1 MDKNITSTS
10 DLASLDC
17 WDYTIELECLRGPQ
31 DLQLAAEL
39 GKTLLE
45 RNKELETNLRQQQN
59 VVEDRNQEIEYL
71 TKQTAALREVND
83 SRLRIYEQLE
93 ISIQDLER
101 NNQRLVQEN
110 INDKKQIKSLYDTI
124 ESLESRCEDLQHLV
138 DDMGHLKKD
147 DSVVSEG
154 NGNGVAVIEDQDE
167 YAKLASQLEHAKNL
181 RVKEQRKVSELE
193 QNVSLLIQENTNLE
207 EKVSVMQQK
216 DEELKTLQDQIVYLE
231 EIRQGNLCRRCQ
243 RSTDPN
249 LFDEY
254 SVYDDDDDTDDI
266 SAIGSYVET
275 HKHEVLQQLQ
285 ETLGENYSEDNPYR
299 ILVDKYE
306 ALLKIQQKHNAFT
319 PMVPS
324 TNVNNNNVG
333 NNKDVQNRGISLHEE
348 LQMSGQF
355 SSFNG
360 NASDSDDS
368 SDDGGLPTSG
378 RAAPGSGTTG
388 DGGAACKYSEAET
401 TSSSGFSDETSNKGT
416 QTETFFTG
424 SFLCTI
430 SDGDDC
436 RFSIYDDASP
446 VESRFR
452 KTPEYRQLF
461 REIFAVLKRAAEAK
475 DEGEKLPLLQDD
487 DRGYEGDDGDDA
499 TDTPTCGRSS
509 ASTAATPRVPPATP
523 ACEHNP
529 LMSTIES
536 ETVERRPT
544 TPPPAQRR
552 QRVDD
557 QQQRPP
563 ATAAEQQPQHQQQQ
577 QQQQQHQQQ
586 QEQQQ
591 QQQQEPRRRR
601 RDIIEELASTVK
613 HKKHVRH
620 RKSTAAS
627 QQSKDIS
634 HLLDFK
640 WTDQVTRRQPRSGS
654 GDRPSSSHRS
664 TWCAAPKDDAES
676 SPAAVQPYA
685 SAASQEVAK
694 LKLLEKSYAEVLRL
708 RKVPPTSSNRP
719 QSQYL
724 H

>member
-1 MDKNITSTS
+1 MEHNDYINDGYTCFYCHTS
-10 DLASLDC
+10 
-17 WDYTIELECLRGPQ
+17 YEK

-110 INDKKQIKSLYDTI
+110 INDKKHIKSLYDTI

-154 NGNGVAVIEDQDE
+154 SGSGGAVIEDQDE

-193 QNVSLLIQENTNLE
+193 QNVSLLIQENTSLE

-243 RSTDPN
+243 RSADPN

-324 TNVNNNNVG
+324 INNNNNNNG
-333 NNKDVQNRGISLHEE
+333 NKDGQNRGISLHEE

-368 SDDGGLPTSG
+368 SDDDGMPTKG
-378 RAAPGSGTTG
+378 RAAPS
-388 DGGAACKYSEAET
+388 GGATCKYSETET
-401 TSSSGFSDETSNKGT
+401 TSSSGFSDETSNKCT

-475 DEGEKLPLLQDD
+475 DEGERLPLLQDD
-487 DRGYEGDDGDDA
+487 DRGYEGEDGDGAD
-499 TDTPTCGRSS
+499 DSLSVGRSTAS
-509 ASTAATPRVPPATP
+509 ASGTPRVPPATP

-529 LMSTIES
+529 LMSTIEQS
-536 ETVERRPT
+536 DERRPA
-544 TPPPAQRR
+544 TPPPQQRQPLADLPDGAQ
-552 QRVDD
+552 
-557 QQQRPP
+557 QQQR
-563 ATAAEQQPQHQQQQ
+563 AEHQQQRD
-577 QQQQQHQQQ
+577 
-586 QEQQQ
+586 EQQQ
-591 QQQQEPRRRR
+591 QQQQERPAVAEQQQQQQLLQQESRPDVRRHR

-620 RKSTAAS
+620 RKSAAAS
-627 QQSKDIS
+627 QQSRDIS

-654 GDRPSSSHRS
+654 GERPPTSHRS
-664 TWCAAPKDDAES
+664 TWCAAPNDCAEA
-676 SPAAVQPYA
+676 SPAVAQLYA

-708 RKVPPTSSNRP
+708 RKAPPTSSNRP
-719 QSQYL
+719 QSQ
-724 H
+724 HINRNAR

>member
-1 MDKNITSTS
+1 MATFKELTAEWACITNNGNSHCS
-10 DLASLDC
+10 FA
-17 WDYTIELECLRGPQ
+17 

-110 INDKKQIKSLYDTI
+110 INDKKHIKSLYDTI

-147 DSVVSEG
+147 DSAVSEG
-154 NGNGVAVIEDQDE
+154 GGGGGAAIEDQDE

-181 RVKEQRKVSELE
+181 RAKEQRKVSELE
-193 QNVSLLIQENTNLE
+193 QNVSLLIQENTSLE

-254 SVYDDDDDTDDI
+254 SVYDDDDDDDDI

-324 TNVNNNNVG
+324 VNNNNN
-333 NNKDVQNRGISLHEE
+333 NNKDGQNRGISLHEE

-368 SDDGGLPTSG
+368 SDDDGMPTKG
-378 RAAPGSGTTG
+378 RAAPS
-388 DGGAACKYSEAET
+388 GGANNCKYSETET
-401 TSSSGFSDETSNKGT
+401 TSSSGFSDETSNKCT

-475 DEGEKLPLLQDD
+475 DEGERLPLLQDD
-487 DRGYEGDDGDDA
+487 DRGYEGEDGDGAD
-499 TDTPTCGRSS
+499 DSPSVGRSTAS
-509 ASTAATPRVPPATP
+509 ATATPRVPPATP

-529 LMSTIES
+529 LMSTIEQS
-536 ETVERRPT
+536 ATDERRPA
-544 TPPPAQRR
+544 TPPPQQPLVDQQQPPQRAEHQQ
-552 QRVDD
+552 QRTEQ
-557 QQQRPP
+557 QQQRP
-563 ATAAEQQPQHQQQQ
+563 AVAE
-577 QQQQQHQQQ
+577 

-591 QQQQEPRRRR
+591 QQQLLQQEPRPDAHRHR

-620 RKSTAAS
+620 RKTAAAS
-627 QQSKDIS
+627 QQSRDIS

-654 GDRPSSSHRS
+654 GDRPPSSHRS
-664 TWCAAPKDDAES
+664 TWCAAPKDCAEA
-676 SPAAVQPYA
+676 SPAVAQPYA
-685 SAASQEVAK
+685 STASQEVAQ

-719 QSQYL
+719 QSQ
-724 H
+724 HINRNAR

>member
-1 MDKNITSTS
+1 MDKNITPTS

-110 INDKKQIKSLYDTI
+110 INDKKHIKSLYDTI

-154 NGNGVAVIEDQDE
+154 SGSGGAVIEDQDE

-193 QNVSLLIQENTNLE
+193 QNVSLLIQENTSLE

-324 TNVNNNNVG
+324 TNVNNNNTVG
-333 NNKDVQNRGISLHEE
+333 NKDGQNRGISLHEE

-368 SDDGGLPTSG
+368 SDDEGLPTNG
-378 RAAPGSGTTG
+378 RAAPGSGTIG
-388 DGGAACKYSEAET
+388 GGGAKCKYSETET
-401 TSSSGFSDETSNKGT
+401 TSSSGFSDETSNKCT

-475 DEGEKLPLLQDD
+475 DEGERLPLLQDD
-487 DRGYEGDDGDDA
+487 DRGYEGEDGDDA

-509 ASTAATPRVPPATP
+509 ASATGTPRVPPATP

-544 TPPPAQRR
+544 TPPPQPPPQQRR
-552 QRVDD
+552 PQVDD
-557 QQQRPP
+557 QQRPQQQR
-563 ATAAEQQPQHQQQQ
+563 AEQQPQPAAVD
-577 QQQQQHQQQ
+577 
-586 QEQQQ
+586 EQ

-601 RDIIEELASTVK
+601 RDIIEELASTIK

-620 RKSTAAS
+620 RKPATAN

-654 GDRPSSSHRS
+654 GDRPPSSHRA
-664 TWCAAPKDDAES
+664 TWCAVPNDGAEA
-676 SPAAVQPYA
+676 SPAVAQPYA
-685 SAASQEVAK
+685 STASQEVAK
-694 LKLLEKSYAEVLRL
+694 LKMLDKSYAEVLRR
-708 RKVPPTSSNRP
+708 RKVLPSSSNRP
-719 QSQYL
+719 QSHYQ

>member
-1 MDKNITSTS
+1 MEHNDYINDGYTCFYCHTS
-10 DLASLDC
+10 
-17 WDYTIELECLRGPQ
+17 YEK

-45 RNKELETNLRQQQN
+45 RNKELENNLRQQQN

-110 INDKKQIKSLYDTI
+110 INDKKHIKSLYDTI

-154 NGNGVAVIEDQDE
+154 SGSGGAVIEDQDE

-193 QNVSLLIQENTNLE
+193 QNVSLLIQENTSLE

-324 TNVNNNNVG
+324 VNHNNNNNG
-333 NNKDVQNRGISLHEE
+333 NKDGQNRGISLHEE

-368 SDDGGLPTSG
+368 SDDDGLPTKG
-378 RAAPGSGTTG
+378 RKAPS
-388 DGGAACKYSEAET
+388 GGATCKYSETET
-401 TSSSGFSDETSNKGT
+401 TSSSGFSDETSNKCT
-416 QTETFFTG
+416 QTETLFTG

-475 DEGEKLPLLQDD
+475 DEGERLPLLQDD
-487 DRGYEGDDGDDA
+487 DRGYEGEDGECVD
-499 TDTPTCGRSS
+499 DTPSVGRSTTS
-509 ASTAATPRVPPATP
+509 ASGTPRVPPATP

-529 LMSTIES
+529 LMSSIEQS
-536 ETVERRPT
+536 VTDERRPA
-544 TPPPAQRR
+544 TPPPQQQQPPTDQQQQPQRAQQQ
-552 QRVDD
+552 QRVEHQQQRAEQQ
-557 QQQRPP
+557 QQQRP
-563 ATAAEQQPQHQQQQ
+563 AVAEQQQQ
-577 QQQQQHQQQ
+577 QQQQLL
-586 QEQQQ
+586 
-591 QQQQEPRRRR
+591 QQEPRPDTRRHR

-620 RKSTAAS
+620 RKSAAAS
-627 QQSKDIS
+627 QQSRDIS
-634 HLLDFK
+634 HLLEFK

-654 GDRPSSSHRS
+654 GDRPPSSHRS
-664 TWCAAPKDDAES
+664 TWCAAPMDSAEA
-676 SPAAVQPYA
+676 SPVVAQPYA
-685 SAASQEVAK
+685 SAASQEVAR
-694 LKLLEKSYAEVLRL
+694 LKLLDKSYAEVLR
-708 RKVPPTSSNRP
+708 KVPQTLSNRP
-719 QSQYL
+719 QSQYINRNA

>member
-1 MDKNITSTS
+1 M
-10 DLASLDC
+10 
-17 WDYTIELECLRGPQ
+17 
-31 DLQLAAEL
+31 QLF
-39 GKTLLE
+39 
-45 RNKELETNLRQQQN
+45 
-59 VVEDRNQEIEYL
+59 
-71 TKQTAALREVND
+71 
-83 SRLRIYEQLE
+83 S
-93 ISIQDLER
+93 
-101 NNQRLVQEN
+101 
-110 INDKKQIKSLYDTI
+110 
-124 ESLESRCEDLQHLV
+124 
-138 DDMGHLKKD
+138 
-147 DSVVSEG
+147 
-154 NGNGVAVIEDQDE
+154 
-167 YAKLASQLEHAKNL
+167 AK
-181 RVKEQRKVSELE
+181 
-193 QNVSLLIQENTNLE
+193 
-207 EKVSVMQQK
+207 
-216 DEELKTLQDQIVYLE
+216 
-231 EIRQGNLCRRCQ
+231 
-243 RSTDPN
+243 
-249 LFDEY
+249 
-254 SVYDDDDDTDDI
+254 
-266 SAIGSYVET
+266 
-275 HKHEVLQQLQ
+275 

-324 TNVNNNNVG
+324 AANANNNNAG
-333 NNKDVQNRGISLHEE
+333 NNKDRGGISLHEE

-368 SDDGGLPTSG
+368 SDDGCPPADNKG
-378 RAAPGSGTTG
+378 RAAQGTMM
-388 DGGAACKYSEAET
+388 GGTKYSETET
-401 TSSSGFSDETSNKGT
+401 TSSSGFSDETSNKCT

-475 DEGEKLPLLQDD
+475 DEGERLPLLQDD
-487 DRGYEGDDGDDA
+487 DHDRGYEGEDGLDGDDDAA

-509 ASTAATPRVPPATP
+509 ASVAGTPRVPPATP

-529 LMSTIES
+529 LMATIES

-544 TPPPAQRR
+544 TPPPKQQ
-552 QRVDD
+552 QRVDGD
-557 QQQRPP
+557 QQQPP
-563 ATAAEQQPQHQQQQ
+563 AAVVEQQQQ
-577 QQQQQHQQQ
+577 QP
-586 QEQQQ
+586 
-591 QQQQEPRRRR
+591 QQQEPRRRR
-601 RDIIEELASTVK
+601 RDIIEELAATVK

-627 QQSKDIS
+627 QQQTRDIS
-634 HLLDFK
+634 HLLEFK

-654 GDRPSSSHRS
+654 GDRPPSSHRS
-664 TWCAAPKDDAES
+664 TWCAAAPNDGAEA
-676 SPAAVQPYA
+676 SPAVAQPYA

-694 LKLLEKSYAEVLRL
+694 LKLLDKSYAEVLRL
-708 RKVPPTSSNRP
+708 RKVPPTSSKRP

>member
-1 MDKNITSTS
+1 MQRVRHKRIDV
-10 DLASLDC
+10 DYEDSLC
-17 WDYTIELECLRGPQ
+17 VLN

-101 NNQRLVQEN
+101 NNQRLVQDN
-110 INDKKQIKSLYDTI
+110 ANDKKHIKSLYETI
-124 ESLESRCEDLQHLV
+124 ESLESRCEHLQQLV
-138 DDMGHLKKD
+138 DDMGHSRKD
-147 DSVVSEG
+147 DGAVGEDGAGGRASVD
-154 NGNGVAVIEDQDE
+154 DQDD
-167 YAKLASQLEHAKNL
+167 YAKLVTQLEHAKNQ
-181 RVKEQRKVSELE
+181 RAKEQRKVSELE
-193 QNVSLLIQENTNLE
+193 QNVSLLIQENTSLE
-207 EKVSVMQQK
+207 EKVCVMQQK
-216 DEELKTLQDQIVYLE
+216 EEELKTLQDQIVYLE

-319 PMVPS
+319 STCAMPS
-324 TNVNNNNVG
+324 ST
-333 NNKDVQNRGISLHEE
+333 KDNQNQGISLHEE

-360 NASDSDDS
+360 NTSEDSDD
-368 SDDGGLPTSG
+368 DEVAVTGKRAADGGN
-378 RAAPGSGTTG
+378 GTT
-388 DGGAACKYSEAET
+388 AAAAAQCKYSETDT
-401 TSSSGFSDETSNKGT
+401 TSSSGFSDETSNKCT
-416 QTETFFTG
+416 QTAETAFVAG
-424 SFLCTI
+424 SYLCTI

-436 RFSIYDDASP
+436 RFRIYDDASP

-475 DEGEKLPLLQDD
+475 DEGERLPLLQDD
-487 DRGYEGDDGDDA
+487 EIF
-499 TDTPTCGRSS
+499 CGRDL
-509 ASTAATPRVPPATP
+509 PLMPPKVPPATP

-529 LMSTIES
+529 LI
-536 ETVERRPT
+536 
-544 TPPPAQRR
+544 AQTEDAAALAD
-552 QRVDD
+552 QRC
-557 QQQRPP
+557 P
-563 ATAAEQQPQHQQQQ
+563 ATASEHEDEQRQHE
-577 QQQQQHQQQ
+577 HEPPRDADGRGRPEP
-586 QEQQQ
+586 EQT
-591 QQQQEPRRRR
+591 RRR
-601 RDIIEELASTVK
+601 RDIIEELASAVK
-613 HKKHVRH
+613 HKKHARH
-620 RKSTAAS
+620 RKPAS
-627 QQSKDIS
+627 RQQSRDIS
-634 HLLDFK
+634 HLMDFK
-640 WTDQVTRRQPRSGS
+640 WSDQVTRRPRDRA
-654 GDRPSSSHRS
+654 GDRTSSHLAAAS
-664 TWCAAPKDDAES
+664 VAAAWCAPEDGGEDAATSDSPGREPAPS
-676 SPAAVQPYA
+676 YA
-685 SAASQEVAK
+685 SSASQEVAK

-708 RKVPPTSSNRP
+708 TKPSSNRP
-719 QSQYL
+719 KSQYL
-724 H
+724 NRM

>member
-1 MDKNITSTS
+1 MATFKELRADWVYVKNGIPNFS
-10 DLASLDC
+10 LA
-17 WDYTIELECLRGPQ
+17 

-59 VVEDRNQEIEYL
+59 VVDDRNQEIEYL

-110 INDKKQIKSLYDTI
+110 INDKKQIKSLYETI

-147 DSVVSEG
+147 DSVVPEG
-154 NGNGVAVIEDQDE
+154 SVSGSAIEDQDE
-167 YAKLASQLEHAKNL
+167 YAKLVSQLEHAKNQ
-181 RVKEQRKVSELE
+181 RAKEQRKVSELE
-193 QNVSLLIQENTNLE
+193 QNVSLLIKENTNLE
-207 EKVSVMQQK
+207 EKVIVMQQK

-243 RSTDPN
+243 RTTDQN

-319 PMVPS
+319 TMLPS
-324 TNVNNNNVG
+324 NNC
-333 NNKDVQNRGISLHEE
+333 KDENQGISLHEE

-360 NASDSDDS
+360 NASDSDD
-368 SDDGGLPTSG
+368 DDGGD
-378 RAAPGSGTTG
+378 ATT
-388 DGGAACKYSEAET
+388 DVGGGGVATARGPACKYSETET
-401 TSSSGFSDETSNKGT
+401 TSSSGFSDETSNKCT

-446 VESRFR
+446 IESRFR

-475 DEGEKLPLLQDD
+475 DEGERLPLLQDEKCD
-487 DRGYEGDDGDDA
+487 DLLLRDNAECDDDDDGVCDS
-499 TDTPTCGRSS
+499 RR
-509 ASTAATPRVPPATP
+509 TAAAPRVPPATP
-523 ACEHNP
+523 ACETNP
-529 LMSTIES
+529 LIGLL
-536 ETVERRPT
+536 ETAAAARCEPVAATEQHIPMAAERRVEKCERAVVAAAADREQP
-544 TPPPAQRR
+544 R
-552 QRVDD
+552 QDD
-557 QQQRPP
+557 RLGH
-563 ATAAEQQPQHQQQQ
+563 TVRQH
-577 QQQQQHQQQ
+577 
-586 QEQQQ
+586 
-591 QQQQEPRRRR
+591 
-601 RDIIEELASTVK
+601 RDIIEELASCSAK

-620 RKSTAAS
+620 RKHPSS
-627 QQSKDIS
+627 GRQQSRDIS
-634 HLLDFK
+634 HLVDYK
-640 WTDQVTRRQPRSGS
+640 WKDTSRQRSATGGGGS
-654 GDRPSSSHRS
+654 GDRPSPSHRA
-664 TWCAAPKDDAES
+664 TWYGPRDETTAGHES
-676 SPAAVQPYA
+676 MEFKSI
-685 SAASQEVAK
+685 ASQEVAK
-694 LKLLEKSYAEVLRL
+694 LKLLEKSYAEVLRV
-708 RKVPPTSSNRP
+708 RKPPSNRP
-719 QSQYL
+719 QTQYFG
-724 H
+724 

>member
-1 MDKNITSTS
+1 MERNDYINDGYTCFYCHTS
-10 DLASLDC
+10 
-17 WDYTIELECLRGPQ
+17 YEK

-45 RNKELETNLRQQQN
+45 RNKELEINLRQQQN

-71 TKQTAALREVND
+71 TKQTTALREVND

-110 INDKKQIKSLYDTI
+110 INDKKHIKSLYETI
-124 ESLESRCEDLQHLV
+124 ESLENRCEDLQHLV
-138 DDMGHLKKD
+138 DDIGHLKKD
-147 DSVVSEG
+147 DSVVSENNVSG
-154 NGNGVAVIEDQDE
+154 CATEDQDE
-167 YAKLASQLEHAKNL
+167 YAKLVSQLEHAKTQ
-181 RVKEQRKVSELE
+181 RAKEQRKVSELE

-254 SVYDDDDDTDDI
+254 SVYDDDDDDDDI

-319 PMVPS
+319 TMMPS
-324 TNVNNNNVG
+324 
-333 NNKDVQNRGISLHEE
+333 NKDIGQGGLSLHEE

-360 NASDSDDS
+360 NASDSEDDEVI
-368 SDDGGLPTSG
+368 
-378 RAAPGSGTTG
+378 GSAETTG
-388 DGGAACKYSEAET
+388 AGGRSVSATACKYSETET
-401 TSSSGFSDETSNKGT
+401 TSSSGFSDETSNKCT

-446 VESRFR
+446 IESRFR

-475 DEGEKLPLLQDD
+475 DEGEKLPLLQDEKCDGAGDNEVD
-487 DRGYEGDDGDDA
+487 DDDDDPA
-499 TDTPTCGRSS
+499 MM
-509 ASTAATPRVPPATP
+509 TAAAPKVPPATP
-523 ACEHNP
+523 ACEINP
-529 LMSTIES
+529 LV
-536 ETVERRPT
+536 ETLEQSVAAT
-544 TPPPAQRR
+544 TTETTTAVAAEHQRR
-552 QRVDD
+552 APAEEHQPQLLQHKRLSMPAAAAAVSRGDID
-557 QQQRPP
+557 RQQQSLQ
-563 ATAAEQQPQHQQQQ
+563 EQPQKHI
-577 QQQQQHQQQ
+577 
-586 QEQQQ
+586 
-591 QQQQEPRRRR
+591 RRQ
-601 RDIIEELASTVK
+601 RDIIEELAATVK

-620 RKSTAAS
+620 RKSS
-627 QQSKDIS
+627 KQQSNKDIS
-634 HLLDFK
+634 HLMEYK
-640 WTDQVTRRQPRSGS
+640 WTDQVTRRPQKSVDADG
-654 GDRPSSSHRS
+654 GCGGRPSPTHRA
-664 TWCAAPKDDAES
+664 TWCVSKDADADGHE
-676 SPAAVQPYA
+676 YA
-685 SAASQEVAK
+685 SSASQEVAK
-694 LKLLEKSYAEVLRL
+694 LKMLEKSYAEVLRL
-708 RKVPPTSSNRP
+708 RKPPTRHAVWQNADRM
-719 QSQYL
+719 
-724 H
+724 